1 MSRWSLRRGRPRL
14 PDEPR
19 DRLGRRREIVVV
31 LAAKLVRLRT
41 EPELAAE
48 TERWCVGWRVT
59 RSEMAAAARFAR
71 AITSLQLRVFDL
83 VQQGQQEEALAVAER
98 LRARLR
104 RW

>member
-1 MSRWSLRRGRPRL
+1 VTRWSLRRGRPRL
-14 PDEPR
+14 PDERR

-41 EPELAAE
+41 EPELVAE

-59 RSEMAAAARFAR
+59 RSETAAATRFAR
-71 AITSLQLRVFDL
+71 AIVHLQLQVLDL
-83 VQQGQQEEALAVAER
+83 VQQGQEAQALAVAER